1 MKITSAYELRLNKEF
16 PKLWLYVLIGKYAVI
31 YYYQNNSI
39 FVIYISGRMS
49 AEQVEIL
56 EGIKEKI
63 QSVKDR
69 MQQQLDENDRLK
81 QQNEDLQ
88 QVVQQKQSL
97 IDELEQKNQ
106 QLSLVKSIM
115 ADSEDAHDARIRINR
130 IVREIDKCIALLNR

>member
-1 MKITSAYELRLNKEF
+1 MG
-16 PKLWLYVLIGKYAVI
+16 V
-31 YYYQNNSI
+31 
-39 FVIYISGRMS
+39 
-49 AEQVEIL
+49 EQVEIL

-69 MQQQLDENDRLK
+69 MREQSDENSRLTQK
-81 QQNEDLQ
+81 NEDLQ
-88 QVVQQKQSL
+88 QTVQQKQSL

-115 ADSEDAHDARIRINR
+115 ADSGDAHDAKIRINR

>member
-1 MKITSAYELRLNKEF
+1 
-16 PKLWLYVLIGKYAVI
+16 
-31 YYYQNNSI
+31 
-39 FVIYISGRMS
+39 MS
-49 AEQVEIL
+49 VEQVEIL
-56 EGIKEKI
+56 EGIKDKI

-69 MQQQLDENDRLK
+69 MREQLDEAIRLK

-106 QLSLVKSIM
+106 QLTLVKSIM